1 MPQVEFAYNTVH
13 GSKDVHEE
21 VQLKIAKTNK
31 KYKASAHMKRR
42 EKLFK
47 KEDMMMVY
55 LKRERIPTE
64 RVPIEQLNPD

>member
-1 MPQVEFAYNTVH
+1 LPQVEFAYNTVH
-13 GSKDVHEE
+13 GSKNVQEE
-21 VQLKIAKTNK
+21 VQLKIEKTNK
-31 KYKASAHMKRR
+31 KYKATTDKKRR